1 MTLTMN
7 SGKKDGKTGLFTIDE
22 LERYSRQII
31 VPGMGIG
38 KQEMLRKAR
47 VCIAGAGGL
56 GSVSAYYL
64 AAAGV
69 GRLRI
74 IDRDRVETSNLN
86 RQILHFTPDIGQ
98 PKVLSA
104 LDKLESLNPYC
115 RVEAVQADINEGNVF
130 ELIDNSDVI
139 IDALDNIGTRR
150 ILNFASMHSR
160 IPLIYGGVEGFSGM
174 ASTFVPYQTPCFEC
188 IFSHISDDEE
198 RKGVLGMLP
207 ALIGAIQSLEAIKL
221 IMKETP
227 ALAGTLLYFSGTN
240 MTFQHIAIER
250 NPYCSVCGI
259 PPANT

>member
-1 MTLTMN
+1 MKTGEN
-7 SGKKDGKTGLFTIDE
+7 DGKTGIFTIDE
-22 LERYSRQII
+22 LERYSRQIM
-31 VPGMGIG
+31 VPGMGIE

-47 VCIAGAGGL
+47 VCIAGTGGL

-74 IDRDRVETSNLN
+74 IDRDKVEASNLN

-98 PKVLSA
+98 LKVFSA
-104 LDKLESLNPYC
+104 HDKLENLNPYC
-115 RVEAVQADINEGNVF
+115 RVEAVQADINEDNVF

-139 IDALDNIGTRR
+139 IDALDSIGTRR

-174 ASTFVPYQTPCFEC
+174 ASTFIPYQTPCFEC
-188 IFSHISDDEE
+188 IFSHISDNEE
-198 RKGVLGMLP
+198 RKGVVGMLP
-207 ALIGAIQSLEAIKL
+207 AIIGAIQSLEALRLVTGQI
-221 IMKETP
+221 P

-240 MTFQHIAIER
+240 MTFQHIGVEK
-250 NPYCSVCGI
+250 NPHCRVCGVS
-259 PPANT
+259 PPMT

>member
-1 MTLTMN
+1 MK
-7 SGKKDGKTGLFTIDE
+7 SGKNDRKTGTFSLDE
-22 LERYSRQII
+22 LERYSRQIM
-31 VPGMGIG
+31 VPGMGVE

-64 AAAGV
+64 AAAGI

-74 IDRDRVETSNLN
+74 IDRDRVEISNLN

-104 LDKLESLNPYC
+104 LDKLENLNPYC
-115 RVEAVQADINEGNVF
+115 RVEAVQADINEDNVF
-130 ELIDNSDVI
+130 ELIDNSDVV
-139 IDALDNIGTRR
+139 IDALDSIGTRR
-150 ILNFASMHSR
+150 VLNFASMHSR

-188 IFSHISDDEE
+188 IFSHISDDEK

-207 ALIGAIQSLEAIKL
+207 AIIGAIQSLEAIRL
-221 IMKETP
+221 IMKEAP

-240 MTFQHIAIER
+240 MTFQHIAVDR
-250 NPYCSVCGI
+250 NPHCNVCGAS
-259 PPANT
+259 PAMT

>member
-1 MTLTMN
+1 MTP
-7 SGKKDGKTGLFTIDE
+7 GKKNEKTGIFTPEE
-22 LERYSRQII
+22 LERYSRQIM
-31 VPGMGIG
+31 VPGMGVG
-38 KQEMLRKAR
+38 KQEYLRKAR
-47 VCIAGAGGL
+47 VCIAGTGGL

-64 AAAGV
+64 AAAGI

-74 IDRDRVETSNLN
+74 IDHDRVETSNLN

-98 PKVLSA
+98 LKVLSA
-104 LDKLESLNPYC
+104 LDKLENLNPYC
-115 RVEAVQADINEGNVF
+115 RVEAVQADINEDNVF

-150 ILNFASMHSR
+150 ILNFAAIHSR

-188 IFSHISDDEE
+188 IFSHIADNEE

-207 ALIGAIQSLEAIKL
+207 AIIGAIQSLEALRL
-221 IMKETP
+221 IMREPP

-240 MTFQHIAIER
+240 MTFQHISVDR
-250 NPYCSVCGI
+250 NPNCSVCGVA
-259 PPANT
+259 PGMT